1 MSSRKKLC
9 CSCQDLGTGE
19 VRRRGFLGLL
29 FGLAGG
35 AIAFAVPIFAAICSV
50 IFPWVKVRLDIATR
64 KLILEKEEG
73 IGGKFYYLTTQDQL
87 NETPQRF
94 PIVDDV
100 VDAWV
105 TVPRQTIGN
114 VYVRKTVTNEIL
126 AWQALCPHAG
136 CVLGV
141 KTAENP
147 KTKNS
152 ELLFACPCHTAHFDL
167 SGNLLDEKPDSPRN
181 MDSLETKVEDGKVY
195 VKFQNFQFG
204 VSAKSPA

>member
-1 MSSRKKLC
+1 MSSRKKSC
-9 CSCQDLGTGE
+9 CSCRDLGTGE

-29 FGLAGG
+29 FGLVGG
-35 AIAFAVPIFAAICSV
+35 AIAFAAPIYAAVRSV
-50 IFPWVKVRLDIATR
+50 IFP
-64 KLILEKEEG
+64 LEKEG
-73 IGGKFYYLTTQDQL
+73 IGGKFYYLTTDDQL
-87 NETPQRF
+87 TETPQRF
-94 PIVDDV
+94 PIIDDV

-114 VYVRKTVTNEIL
+114 VYVRKTVTGEIL

-141 KTAENP
+141 KTTENP

-181 MDSLETKVEDGKVY
+181 MDSLETKTEDGKVY

-204 VSAKSPA
+204 VSKPIPA

>member
-1 MSSRKKLC
+1 MSQKKSC

-19 VRRRGFLGLL
+19 VRRRGFIGLL

-35 AIAFAVPIFAAICSV
+35 IIAFAAPVYAAFRSVVFPIESI
-50 IFPWVKVRLDIATR
+50 IFPCCAKDS
-64 KLILEKEEG
+64 
-73 IGGKFYYLTTQDQL
+73 GGSGDEFYFLTTGDQL
-87 NETPQRF
+87 TDTPQKF
-94 PIVDDV
+94 PIIADV
-100 VDAWV
+100 KDAWI

-114 VYVRKTVTNEIL
+114 VYVRKTDSGEIL

-141 KTAENP
+141 KTANNP
-147 KTKNS
+147 KTNQN
-152 ELLFACPCHTAHFDL
+152 ELLFACPCHVAHFDL
-167 SGNLLDEKPDSPRN
+167 NGQLLDEKPDSPRN

-204 VSAKSPA
+204 IAAKVQA

>member
-1 MSSRKKLC
+1 MSSRKKSC
-9 CSCQDLGTGE
+9 NSCQDLGTGE
-19 VRRRGFLGLL
+19 VRRRGFFGLL
-29 FGLAGG
+29 FGLVGA
-35 AIAFAVPIFAAICSV
+35 AIAFAAPIYAAVRSV
-50 IFPWVKVRLDIATR
+50 IFP
-64 KLILEKEEG
+64 LEKEG
-73 IGGKFYYLTTQDQL
+73 IGGKFYYLTTEDQL

-94 PIVDDV
+94 PIIDDV

-141 KTAENP
+141 KTTENP
-147 KTKNS
+147 KTNNS

-167 SGNLLDEKPDSPRN
+167 SGNLLDEKPDSPRD
-181 MDSLETKVEDGKVY
+181 MDSLETKTEDGKVY

-204 VSAKSPA
+204 VSTKTPA

>member
-1 MSSRKKLC
+1 MSQKKSC
-9 CSCQDLGTGE
+9 RSCQDLGAGE

-29 FGLAGG
+29 FGLVGG
-35 AIAFAVPIFAAICSV
+35 AMAFATPIFAAVCSV
-50 IFPWVKVRLDIATR
+50 IFPWVKVRLDIGSR

-73 IGGKFYYLTTQDQL
+73 IGGKDCYLTTLDQL
-87 NETPQRF
+87 SETPQKF

-114 VYVRKTVTNEIL
+114 VYARKTKTGEVL

-147 KTKNS
+147 KTKNA
-152 ELLFACPCHTAHFDL
+152 EMLFACPCHVAHFDL
-167 SGNLLDEKPDSPRN
+167 DGNLLDEKPDSPRN

-204 VSAKSPA
+204 IPTKTPT